1 MRFLVWLRGRVDMDV
16 TSKEILRRALP
27 LGLANMSVVLMPLLD
42 SVMLGRHDVYSMASG
57 GLAMQIYLILF
68 MLGEGIV
75 FGFGPIYGR
84 YLDAGDVQ
92 KMASSK
98 LAIYFLLLAFG
109 VLALLGL
116 LFGPEILLSLQQSPR
131 LVDEAR
137 GYLICLGLSI
147 LPNLLFIHYWEIL
160 AFHDKGK
167 IVVAGATI
175 QLAVDIVLNYVL
187 IYGKWGAPELGLL
200 GAGIGTLIG
209 ALVGASVL
217 FVFMSWHT
225 SSPRVD
231 IRELKKIS
239 TLVPY
244 MLETLKLGVPIGFS
258 IISTVAFLSASVFLM
273 GWFSEEALAAHLAI
287 LQVNELIVVFI
298 LGFNEYCAIHV
309 SSNASRLTGKSL
321 RAFLYKV
328 TMTAF
333 IFIAVLLL
341 AMFVLR
347 LQIFALF
354 LGAPTEETSPVY
366 AHMEDFFSFALP
378 FLLVDAL
385 ILLLT
390 GVLRGCE
397 VTRWPLAINII
408 GFWLFGLLTQL
419 MLVDA
424 YPTTPL
430 VIWIGMQVG
439 FVVTAI
445 GLAVFFM
452 RFSSRSQFELYSAT
466 H

>member
-187 IYGKWGAPELGLL
+187 IYGKWG
-200 GAGIGTLIG
+200 GA
-209 ALVGASVL
+209 
-217 FVFMSWHT
+217 
-225 SSPRVD
+225 
-231 IRELKKIS
+231 
-239 TLVPY
+239 
-244 MLETLKLGVPIGFS
+244 
-258 IISTVAFLSASVFLM
+258 
-273 GWFSEEALAAHLAI
+273 
-287 LQVNELIVVFI
+287 
-298 LGFNEYCAIHV
+298 
-309 SSNASRLTGKSL
+309 
-321 RAFLYKV
+321 
-328 TMTAF
+328 
-333 IFIAVLLL
+333 
-341 AMFVLR
+341 
-347 LQIFALF
+347 
-354 LGAPTEETSPVY
+354 
-366 AHMEDFFSFALP
+366 
-378 FLLVDAL
+378 
-385 ILLLT
+385 
-390 GVLRGCE
+390 
-397 VTRWPLAINII
+397 
-408 GFWLFGLLTQL
+408 
-419 MLVDA
+419 
-424 YPTTPL
+424 
-430 VIWIGMQVG
+430 
-439 FVVTAI
+439 
-445 GLAVFFM
+445 
-452 RFSSRSQFELYSAT
+452 
-466 H
+466 